1 MTLLVEDVVPIMMHA
16 AEKPLKKKW
25 PAVSRCAKQQLTH
38 IAEEIAA
45 IEHQRSRAAIGKDD
59 SRDAL
64 DAACGEA
71 VRKLAA
77 VQGISMQTART
88 AVNGALSA
96 ITSMVNSTLGYH
108 LIE

>member
-1 MTLLVEDVVPIMMHA
+1 MTLIVEDVVPIMLHA
-16 AEKPLKKKW
+16 AEKPFRKNW
-25 PAVSRCAKQQLTH
+25 PAVSTCARQQLTR

-45 IEHQRSRAAIGKDD
+45 IEHQRSSAAIGKDD
-59 SRDAL
+59 SREAL

-77 VQGISMQTART
+77 VQGVSLQSART
-88 AVNGALSA
+88 AVNSALGAV
-96 ITSMVNSTLGYH
+96 TSMVNNALGYH